1 MSFWTM
7 PLENSLTL
15 SCKFED
21 AHIPLPRNSI
31 RVFVPQRKAYI
42 CILGIY
48 PIIPVST
55 VSNNLSKQRKNL
67 HKTQYPSKFLV
78 NCGKCIR

>member
-15 SCKFED
+15 SYKFED

-31 RVFVPQRKAYI
+31 PVSLPQRKSYI
-42 CILGIY
+42 CILRIC

-55 VSNNLSKQRKNL
+55 VSNNVNKE
-67 HKTQYPSKFLV
+67 KT
-78 NCGKCIR
+78 CIKPNIHQNF